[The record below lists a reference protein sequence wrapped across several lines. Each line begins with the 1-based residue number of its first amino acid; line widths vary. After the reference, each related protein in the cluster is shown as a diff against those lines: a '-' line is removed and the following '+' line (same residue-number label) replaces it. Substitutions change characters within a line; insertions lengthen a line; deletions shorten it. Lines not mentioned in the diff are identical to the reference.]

1 MNYQLQNSVLNAD
14 SEPAWFYKT
23 NLLLELSK
31 FAEMS
36 GDVQQKA
43 ELQRQYKDAL
53 KETTRLA
60 TARDQTEKSKPKSDP

>member
-1 MNYQLQNSVLNAD
+1 MNYQLQNSALKAD
-14 SEPAWFYKT
+14 SEGARSYKT
-23 NLLLELSK
+23 NLLFELSK

-43 ELQRQYKDAL
+43 ELQRQYEDAL

-60 TARDQTEKSKPKSDP
+60 KAREQTEKSKP

>member
-1 MNYQLQNSVLNAD
+1 MLFGTGLVLQI
-14 SEPAWFYKT
+14 

-43 ELQRQYKDAL
+43 DLQRQYEAAL

-60 TARDQTEKSKPKSDP
+60 MAREQAEKTRTLS

>member
-53 KETTRLA
+53 KETTRLT
-60 TARDQTEKSKPKSDP
+60 TARDLREKSKPESDP

>member
-1 MNYQLQNSVLNAD
+1 MNYQLQNSVLKAD
-14 SEPAWFYKT
+14 SESAWFYTT
-23 NLLLELSK
+23 NVLLELSK

-43 ELQRQYKDAL
+43 ELQRQYEDAL

-60 TARDQTEKSKPKSDP
+60 KAREQTEKSKP

>member
-1 MNYQLQNSVLNAD
+1 MNYQLQNSLLKAD
-14 SEPAWFYKT
+14 SESAWFYKT
-23 NLLLELSK
+23 NVLLELSK

-53 KETTRLA
+53 KEN
-60 TARDQTEKSKPKSDP
+60 DQVGHGPRTDGKIKTLR